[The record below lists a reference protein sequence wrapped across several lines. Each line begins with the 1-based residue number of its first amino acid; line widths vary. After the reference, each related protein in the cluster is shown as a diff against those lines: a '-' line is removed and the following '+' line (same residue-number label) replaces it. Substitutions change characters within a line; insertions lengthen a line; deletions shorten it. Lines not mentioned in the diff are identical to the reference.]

1 LVVGSKTSN
10 LDKAEVSMPKR
21 LVISLLVFAT
31 LAVSTGAMPA
41 AAAPPPQAGDVYVVQ
56 AGDTLSSIAARFG
69 LKLSDIAAANSLS
82 NTNLIFVGQR
92 LVLPASQPPASPTTG
107 SSASSASSIVYVVQA
122 GDTLFSIATRFGVKL
137 ADVALVNSIQ
147 DANYIYVGQRLLIP
161 TPVPS
166 AAEIKYPAPFAAV
179 ALSPTPVAQGQTLV
193 VRVTLSQ
200 PSTLTGQFDGRPLY
214 FTGDDHGGWAVV
226 GIHALQEV
234 KVYSMTL
241 RARLADGAESVTT
254 VPVLVMAGPYPTE
267 DIQLAPGREDLLAP
281 DLTQAEQA
289 RLSEVFSAVSP
300 RPLWEGL
307 FGLPL
312 TSIRITSPF
321 GGRRSYNEGPVSG
334 FHAGLDLGGASGT
347 PIYAAAAGRVALAEK
362 LTVRGNAVVIDHGMG
377 VFTGYW
383 HQSQLVVQ
391 TGQTVQRGDIIGYVG
406 DTGLVSGPHLHWEMR
421 VGGIAVDP
429 MQWTQMAIP

>member
-1 LVVGSKTSN
+1 
-10 LDKAEVSMPKR
+10 MPKR

-31 LAVSTGAMPA
+31 LAVSMGAMPA
-41 AAAPPPQAGDVYVVQ
+41 AAAPPPQTGDVYVVQ

-69 LKLSDIAAANSLS
+69 LKLSDIAAANNLS

-92 LVLPASQPPASPTTG
+92 LALPPNQSPASPTT
-107 SSASSASSIVYVVQA
+107 SPSDSSASSIYVVQA
-122 GDTLFSIATRFGVKL
+122 GDTLFSIATRFGVKM
-137 ADVALVNSIQ
+137 ADVALANSIQ

-161 TPVPS
+161 TPAPS
-166 AAEIKYPAPFAAV
+166 TAAINYPAPFAEV
-179 ALSPTPVAQGQTLV
+179 ALSPTPVTQGQTLV

-214 FTGDDHGGWAVV
+214 FTGDDRGAWAVV

-234 KVYSMTL
+234 KVYTMTL
-241 RARLADGAESVTT
+241 QAKLVDGAQSVAA
-254 VPVLVMAGPYPTE
+254 VPVLVVAGPYPTE

-289 RLSEVFSAVSP
+289 RLAEVFSAVSP

-312 TSIRITSPF
+312 ASIRVTSPF

-334 FHAGLDLGGASGT
+334 FHAGL
-347 PIYAAAAGRVALAEK
+347 VLAEK
-362 LTVRGNAVVIDHGMG
+362 LIVRGNAVVIDHGLG

-383 HQSQLVVQ
+383 HQSQSIVQ
-391 TGQTVQRGDIIGYVG
+391 VGQTVQRGDIIGYVG

>member
-1 LVVGSKTSN
+1 
-10 LDKAEVSMPKR
+10 MPKR
-21 LVISLLVFAT
+21 LVVSLLVFAI
-31 LAVSTGAMPA
+31 LLMGAIPA
-41 AAAPPPQAGDVYVVQ
+41 AAAPPAQGGDVYVVQ
-56 AGDTLSSIAARFG
+56 TGDTLSSIAARFG
-69 LKLSDIAAANSLS
+69 LKLSDIAAANNLS
-82 NTNLIFVGQR
+82 NTNLIVVGQR
-92 LVLPASQPPASPTTG
+92 LVLPTGQPAASPTAG
-107 SSASSASSIVYVVQA
+107 PSASQVYVVQS

-137 ADVALVNSIQ
+137 ADVALANNIQ
-147 DANYIYVGQRLLIP
+147 NANYIYVGQRLHIP
-161 TPVPS
+161 TAAPS
-166 AAEIKYPAPFAAV
+166 TAAVQYPAPFAAI
-179 ALSPTPVAQGQTLV
+179 ALSPTPVTQGQTLV

-200 PSTLTGQFDGRPLY
+200 PGTLTGQFDGRPLY
-214 FTGDDHGGWAVV
+214 FTGDDRGGWAVV

-241 RARLADGAESVTT
+241 QARLADGSESVAAVS
-254 VPVLVMAGPYPTE
+254 VPVMAGPYPTE

-281 DLTQAEQA
+281 DLVQAEQA
-289 RLSEVFSAVSP
+289 RTSEVFSGVSP

-312 TSIRITSPF
+312 ASIRITSIF

-334 FHAGLDLGGASGT
+334 FHAGLDLGGANGT
-347 PIYAAAAGRVALAEK
+347 PIYAPAAGRIVLAEK
-362 LTVRGNAVVIDHGMG
+362 LVVRGNAVIVDHGLG

-383 HQSQLVVQ
+383 HQSQLAVQ
-391 TGQTVQRGDIIGYVG
+391 VGQTVQRGDIIGYVG

>member
-1 LVVGSKTSN
+1 
-10 LDKAEVSMPKR
+10 MPKR
-21 LVISLLVFAT
+21 LVVSLLA
-31 LAVSTGAMPA
+31 LSILLMGAIPA

-69 LKLSDIAAANSLS
+69 LKLSDIAAANNLS
-82 NTNLIFVGQR
+82 NTNLIFIGQR
-92 LVLPASQPPASPTTG
+92 LVLPTSQPSAFPTAG
-107 SSASSASSIVYVVQA
+107 PSGLSASSVYVVQA
-122 GDTLFSIATRFGVKL
+122 GDTLFTIATRFGVKMADIAL
-137 ADVALVNSIQ
+137 ANSIE
-147 DANYIYVGQRLLIP
+147 DTNYIYVGQRLLIP
-161 TPVPS
+161 TSVPS
-166 AAEIKYPAPFAAV
+166 AAEIKYPVPFAAV

-214 FTGDDHGGWAVV
+214 FTGDDRGGWAVV

-241 RARLADGAESVTT
+241 RARLADGSESVAA

-312 TSIRITSPF
+312 TSIRVTSPF

-347 PIYAAAAGRVALAEK
+347 PIYAPAAGRVVLAEK
-362 LTVRGNAVVIDHGMG
+362 LIVRGNAVVLDHGLG

-383 HQSQLVVQ
+383 HQSQSVVQ
-391 TGQTVQRGDIIGYVG
+391 VGQMVQRGDIIGYVG

>member
-1 LVVGSKTSN
+1 
-10 LDKAEVSMPKR
+10 MPKR
-21 LVISLLVFAT
+21 LVVSLLA
-31 LAVSTGAMPA
+31 LSILLMGAIPA
-41 AAAPPPQAGDVYVVQ
+41 AAAPPPQAGDVYVVR

-69 LKLSDIAAANSLS
+69 LELSDIAAANNLS

-92 LVLPASQPPASPTTG
+92 LVLPSSQPPAPPTATSPSG
-107 SSASSASSIVYVVQA
+107 SPASMVYVVQA
-122 GDTLFSIATRFGVKL
+122 SDTLFSIATRFGVKM
-137 ADVALVNSIQ
+137 ADIVLVNNIQ
-147 DANYIYVGQRLLIP
+147 DANYIDVGQRLLIP
-161 TPVPS
+161 TSVPS
-166 AAEIKYPAPFAAV
+166 AAEIKYPVPFAAV

-214 FTGDDHGGWAVV
+214 FTGDDRGGWTVV
-226 GIHALQEV
+226 GIHALQTV

-241 RARLADGAESVTT
+241 RAKLADGSESVAA
-254 VPVLVMAGPYPTE
+254 VPVLVMVGPYPTE

-289 RLSEVFSAVSP
+289 RVNEVFSAVSP

-312 TSIRITSPF
+312 TSIRVTSPF

-347 PIYAAAAGRVALAEK
+347 PIYAPAAGRVVLAEK
-362 LTVRGNAVVIDHGMG
+362 LIVRGNAVILDHGLG

-383 HQSQLVVQ
+383 HQSQSVVQ
-391 TGQTVQRGDIIGYVG
+391 VGQMVQRGDIIGYVG

>member
-1 LVVGSKTSN
+1 
-10 LDKAEVSMPKR
+10 
-21 LVISLLVFAT
+21 
-31 LAVSTGAMPA
+31 
-41 AAAPPPQAGDVYVVQ
+41 
-56 AGDTLSSIAARFG
+56 
-69 LKLSDIAAANSLS
+69 
-82 NTNLIFVGQR
+82 
-92 LVLPASQPPASPTTG
+92 
-107 SSASSASSIVYVVQA
+107 VVQA
-122 GDTLFSIATRFGVKL
+122 GDTLFSIASRFGVKM
-137 ADVALVNSIQ
+137 ADITM
-147 DANYIYVGQRLLIP
+147 ANNIPNADYITVGQRLLIP
-161 TPVPS
+161 ASVAST
-166 AAEIKYPAPFAAV
+166 AGIKYPAPFAAV
-179 ALSPTPVAQGQTLV
+179 ALSPTPVTQGQTLV

-200 PSTLTGQFDGRPLY
+200 PSALAGQFDGRPLY
-214 FTGDDHGGWAVV
+214 FTGDDRGGWAVV

-241 RARLADGAESVTT
+241 QAKLADGSESVAA
-254 VPVLVMAGPYPTE
+254 VPVLVVAGPYPTE
-267 DIQLAPGREDLLAP
+267 DIELAPGREDLLAP

-312 TSIRITSPF
+312 TNIRVTSPF

-347 PIYAAAAGRVALAEK
+347 PIYAPAAGRVVLAEK
-362 LTVRGNAVVIDHGMG
+362 LVVRGNAVVIDHGLG

-383 HQSQLVVQ
+383 HQSQSIVQ
-391 TGQTVQRGDIIGYVG
+391 VGQTVQRGDIIGYVG

-429 MQWTQMAIP
+429 MQWTQTAIP